1 MKKTLAM
8 LLSLMMVIGLFAGVT
23 AVADSAEPTVM
34 PRMVAPEAFAPSPV
48 RLMTSHA
55 SARPRTSLHSASMI

>member
-23 AVADSAEPTVM
+23 AVADSAEPTTISILGYERNISENTKFSEGEKYEVWN
-34 PRMVAPEAFAPSPV
+34 A
-48 RLMTSHA
+48 L
-55 SARPRTSLHSASMI
+55 